1 MFFYLCNSYQTHLLS
16 IAMPLGRIKW
26 FLILLPSLFNLP
38 MMSFSFIQE
47 HKEYKKRNF
56 PLVKEIV
63 THANWQKRSKDFLKT
78 QKPLD
83 YRTILRA
90 LHQQVIP
97 VLLYQNI
104 VDAGAQ
110 CVHQRTLYE
119 LEMISHRKINL
130 RSASLKVSNSFK
142 SQYRVWP
149 VTYNDQVWLPFS

>member
-1 MFFYLCNSYQTHLLS
+1 
-16 IAMPLGRIKW
+16 
-26 FLILLPSLFNLP
+26 
-38 MMSFSFIQE
+38 MSFSFIQE

-63 THANWQKRSKDFLKT
+63 IHANWQKRSKDFLKT

-97 VLLYQNI
+97 VQNI

-119 LEMISHRKINL
+119 L
-130 RSASLKVSNSFK
+130 
-142 SQYRVWP
+142 
-149 VTYNDQVWLPFS
+149 